1 MAVEACGTVVGMGR
15 VVDMLAVGAVD
26 IWAAGAA
33 EVIAVGP
40 MEEWVAVATSGR
52 DARWVRNIAASCGF
66 LPPDGRLRSRQSAI
80 IDDFRAVFRSIER
93 SLPVGEDII
102 VANVDRPNRER

>member
-26 IWAAGAA
+26 VWAARAA

-40 MEEWVAVATSGR
+40 VEEWVAVVTGGR
-52 DARWVRNIAASCGF
+52 DA
-66 LPPDGRLRSRQSAI
+66 
-80 IDDFRAVFRSIER
+80 
-93 SLPVGEDII
+93 
-102 VANVDRPNRER
+102 